1 MDMKRILFTLLVLL
15 PLCACKKGNPVVEP
29 EKDIAFVSIE
39 AFQTKT
45 QVSTNAT
52 PIWGQGDK
60 IAVLGE
66 DSESP
71 SEFTLRSGAGY
82 TCASFEGI
90 KPQGELFIVCHPST
104 AKCDGIT
111 FRGKLETQVSYSLPA
126 TPLGTLPLWGRA
138 RDLENVKVSSPCG
151 ILQLNLKGS
160 GRLKSVLLDA
170 GRPIS
175 GEFLCSLS
183 DSMFAMIGGAN
194 IILID
199 APDTEVFPSRA
210 TPFYFVMPPG
220 EYEEI
225 RFTITPAEG
234 EVMYYSP
241 SDAIIIEPGAF
252 SMLSVDLND
261 LL

>member
-45 QVSTNAT
+45 QVGTNAM

-151 ILQLNLKGS
+151 VLQLNLKGS

-175 GEFLCSLS
+175 
-183 DSMFAMIGGAN
+183 D
-194 IILID
+194 
-199 APDTEVFPSRA
+199 
-210 TPFYFVMPPG
+210 FVMPPG

-234 EVMYYSP
+234 EVMYFSP